1 MHSRSVSNK
10 CDVFIW
16 QKNEFVILFGVRIE
30 CFFYSVWKM
39 DTWPW
44 PVNQYQHE
52 VLASCHS
59 KYGSC
64 LHFVVRL
71 SVFFCFEVN
80 QVLNLYNTINYVNF
94 LLFFFFYL
102 LAVIL
107 HMTVISPSF
116 LVSNQRFPILNYK
129 NDQLPLIITVNFCL

>member
-1 MHSRSVSNK
+1 M
-10 CDVFIW
+10 
-16 QKNEFVILFGVRIE
+16 
-30 CFFYSVWKM
+30 
-39 DTWPW
+39 
-44 PVNQYQHE
+44 NQYQHE

-71 SVFFCFEVN
+71 SGVFFFEVN

-94 LLFFFFYL
+94 FYCFFVL

-116 LVSNQRFPILNYK
+116 IVSNQRFPILDYK
-129 NDQLPLIITVNFCL
+129 NDQLPLIITVNFVCSQF